1 MIKNDLYAELVLE
14 ATIDGGC
21 NLIVSDK
28 TDYASLNFKDLS
40 KHGILEFVC
49 RQDID
54 KDLTVI

>member
-1 MIKNDLYAELVLE
+1 MHNDDLYAELVLE

-28 TDYASLNFKDLS
+28 TDYASKDFNDFP

-54 KDLTVI
+54 KDLKVV